1 MFNKVHVVRKLNAQ
15 NDSVVGKVANLVHNA
30 LFLDS
35 KKHIVSEDLVDDKTL
50 VVAIGGDGTMLG
62 AMRLAHT
69 KNAVATGINLG
80 NVGFLTDFSNDADLF
95 THIANAL
102 HDRDQYIEE
111 RIALQYN
118 LLSKDELNPFNH
130 RLAFNEF
137 VISNKYSDHLIKYTL
152 FIADRRAGSHRANA
166 LITSTPTGSTAYAL
180 SAGGGL
186 LLPSMQAFQV
196 IPVAPINLTSRPIII
211 PSHEEIRISIETEG
225 EWILKGDGV
234 TIGTF
239 DNNSFID
246 TQIVITQSP
255 QKVKI
260 LHSKHWSYF
269 DMLTQKL
276 GWKNT

>member
-15 NDSVVGKVANLVHNA
+15 NDPVVGKVANLVHNA

-35 KKHIVSEDLVDDKTL
+35 KKHIVTEDLVDSKTL
-50 VVAIGGDGTMLG
+50 VVAVGGDGTMLE
-62 AMRLAHT
+62 AMRLAHN
-69 KNAVATGINLG
+69 KGAVATGINLG
-80 NVGFLTDFSNDADLF
+80 NVGFLTDFSNDSDLF

-102 HDRDQYIEE
+102 HDVGHPIEH

-118 LLSKDELNPFNH
+118 LLSKGESNVVDF

-137 VISNKYSDHLIKYTL
+137 VISNKYSDQLLKYTL
-152 FIADRRAGSHRANA
+152 FIGDRCAGIHRANA
-166 LITSTPTGSTAYAL
+166 LIVGTPTGSTAYTL

-186 LLPSMQAFQV
+186 LLPSMEAMQIV
-196 IPVAPINLTSRPIII
+196 PVAPISMSSRPIIV
-211 PSHEEIRISIETEG
+211 PSNEEVRISIETDG
-225 EWILKGDGV
+225 EWILKSDGV

-239 DNNSFID
+239 EHLSFID
-246 TQIVITQSP
+246 TQVVITQSP

-269 DMLTQKL
+269 NMLTQKL
-276 GWKNT
+276 GWKST